1 MLPTINPT
9 TTKAWKK
16 LQSLF
21 NQTKNLQLNQLFEED
36 KKRFLSYSIQQ
47 ENFLFDYSKNRI
59 TKEIFDTLINLAQE
73 CELAKAMQSMLFGQS
88 INATENRAVLH
99 IALRSFNQD
108 YFYESKSVMP
118 LVKEYREKIKQFCNS
133 FYTTHK
139 GYTGKPLKYIVNI
152 GIGGSDLGP
161 VMVCEALK
169 PYHIKG
175 IETYFISNVDG
186 AHIYEVLK
194 KVNPE
199 ETLFLIASKT
209 FTTQETMANA
219 HVARGWFLEYAKEK
233 KFVALHFLAL
243 STNQKEVQKFGI
255 DSKNIFEFWDW
266 VGGRFSLWSSI
277 GLSIALTIGYDN
289 FEQLLKGG
297 EWADHHFVNTPLEKN
312 IPVIMALL
320 NIWYA
325 DFYEATTQAILPYAQ
340 YLHRFPA
347 YLQQGIMES
356 NGKFIDRNGEKVTY
370 ATSPIIWG
378 EPGTNGQHAF
388 YQLLHQGTTLV
399 PIDFIAYTKVNHPYK
414 EHQQIFIA
422 NCIAQAE
429 AFMKGKSLQEAEQ
442 ELKQESKT
450 KEQIKQL
457 APFKQFE
464 GNRPSNMFLF
474 KEALNPF
481 NLGQLIALYEH
492 RIFAEGV
499 IWNIYSYDQW
509 GVELGKKLANN
520 ILKDMNTT
528 PPITNHDSSTNA
540 LLNYYLKWK

>member
-1 MLPTINPT
+1 MLPKINPSQT
-9 TTKAWKK
+9 NAWKK

-21 NQTKNLQLNQLFEED
+21 EQTKNLQLKQLFEED
-36 KKRFLSYSIQQ
+36 KNRFSSYSLQQ

-59 TKEIFDTLINLAQE
+59 TKEVVDALLNLAQE
-73 CELAKAMQSMLFGQS
+73 CQLPQAMRAMQTGQH

-99 IALRSFNQD
+99 IALRSFQQD
-108 YFYESKSVMP
+108 YQDNGKSVMP
-118 LVKEYREKIKQFCNS
+118 LVNEARDKMKAFCNLFHS
-133 FYTTHK
+133 THK
-139 GYTGKPLKYIVNI
+139 GYTGKKLKYIVNI

-175 IETYFISNVDG
+175 IETYFISNVDA
-186 AHIYEVLK
+186 AHIHEVLK

-219 HVARGWFLEYAKEK
+219 HAARAWFLKYAKDE
-233 KFVALHFLAL
+233 KFVPLHFVAL
-243 STNQKEVQKFGI
+243 STNQKEVEKFGI
-255 DSKNIFEFWDW
+255 DTKNMFEFWDW

-297 EWADHHFVNTPLEKN
+297 EWADNHFFNTPLEKN

-325 DFYEATTQAILPYAQ
+325 DFHGATTQAILPYAQ

-347 YLQQGIMES
+347 YFQQGIMES
-356 NGKFIDRNGEKVTY
+356 NGKFIDRNGNKVTY
-370 ATSPIIWG
+370 ATSPIVWG

-399 PIDFIAYTKVNHPYK
+399 PIDFITYTKVDHPYQ
-414 EHQQIFIA
+414 EHQQIFMA

-442 ELKQESKT
+442 ELKQEGKSE
-450 KEQIKQL
+450 EQIKQL

-540 LLNYYLKWK
+540 LLNYFLKWK